1 MDHSIYFLQ
10 KNPFPP
16 FYPKPLNMRFYNVA
30 ELKATIWC
38 SKKAFFQRELDMKNG
53 QGHIFTQRC
62 VTDNSILRDMVHWE
76 IDHKIY

>member
-1 MDHSIYFLQ
+1 
-10 KNPFPP
+10 
-16 FYPKPLNMRFYNVA
+16 MRFYNVA

-38 SKKAFFQRELDMKNG
+38 SKKAPFFQRELDMKNG
-53 QGHIFTQRC
+53 QGHIFTQRF